1 MLMCKPSV
9 LAPFRAIMQLEHS
22 VSFFGEAQSIPKQF
36 NFVLKIAT
44 PERFISKKEN
54 KKRDVPNRKH
64 HFFINN

>member
-1 MLMCKPSV
+1 
-9 LAPFRAIMQLEHS
+9 MQLEHS

-54 KKRDVPNRKH
+54 KKESEKQAEETDLTSMKPTA
-64 HFFINN
+64 